1 MSLRIMPE
9 SSVKTSGDVLA
20 YRSSTRPR
28 RSLALRL
35 RGSARSWAR
44 HTFSRESLM
53 SSLRT
58 FLWVVPLT
66 VLIWVYAEREELGP
80 PEKVTFKFQLVDSEP
95 GRLVRVVEMIDG
107 KPIPIEGSQVTAEIT
122 GPHARLEK
130 VAGQL
135 VAGDVQIPVPHLD
148 PGVHPLQSNFI
159 ADAPVFKSNG
169 ITFNSIMP
177 AELTVLVDPMK
188 SVEVEV
194 QPNPDA
200 RDSLAKVEFE
210 PRKAQISMPESF
222 AKDHPRVTAYANLTD
237 LTTPGAHQ
245 EDATISP
252 SVTDPHVTLSI
263 ASVHAI
269 YTVKN
274 KNVAGVIS
282 AIPVWHTLPPSNFWA
297 THHVEMAPG
306 YDTIREVNVVG
317 PPDVIQKLRDGPSTG
332 SPIKATFDV
341 SSTDG
346 ANAAGGYLSAQ
357 VHIEL
362 PPGVRLAGE
371 PPTVQYKVVENKP
384 TDQ

>member
-1 MSLRIMPE
+1 MPE
-9 SSVKTSGDVLA
+9 SSVKTSGEVLA
-20 YRSSTRPR
+20 YRSPTRPR
-28 RSLALRL
+28 RSFSLRL

-44 HTFSRESLM
+44 HTFSRDSLM

-135 VAGDVQIPVPHLD
+135 IAGDVQIPAPRLD
-148 PGVHPLQSNFI
+148 PGVHPLQANFM
-159 ADAPVFKSNG
+159 ADAPIFKSNG

-194 QPNPDA
+194 QPSPEE

-210 PRKAQISMPESF
+210 PRKVQISMPESF
-222 AKDHPRVTAYANLTD
+222 ARDHPKVTAYANLTD

-252 SVTDPHVTLSI
+252 SVNDPHVTLSMV
-263 ASVHAI
+263 AVHAV

-274 KNVAGVIS
+274 KNVAGVIPS
-282 AIPVWHTLPPSNFWA
+282 VPVWPTIPPLPNNYWG
-297 THHVEMAPG
+297 THHVEIAPG
-306 YDTIREVNVVG
+306 FDTIREVNVVG
-317 PPDVIQKLRDGPSTG
+317 PPDVVQKLQDRTPTG
-332 SPIKATFDV
+332 FPIKATFDV
-341 SSTDG
+341 SATDG
-346 ANAAGGYLSAQ
+346 ANAAGGYSTAQ

-362 PPGVRLAGE
+362 PGGVRLTDE
-371 PPTVQYKVVENKP
+371 HLTVQYKIAENKP
-384 TDQ
+384 PDQ

>member
-1 MSLRIMPE
+1 MPE

-107 KPIPIEGSQVTAEIT
+107 KPVPIEGSQVTAEIT

-282 AIPVWHTLPPSNFWA
+282 AIPV
-297 THHVEMAPG
+297 
-306 YDTIREVNVVG
+306 
-317 PPDVIQKLRDGPSTG
+317 
-332 SPIKATFDV
+332 
-341 SSTDG
+341 
-346 ANAAGGYLSAQ
+346 
-357 VHIEL
+357 
-362 PPGVRLAGE
+362 
-371 PPTVQYKVVENKP
+371 
-384 TDQ
+384 